1 MWPYA
6 GRWSVWPRR
15 WAVTEPDP
23 LIHKAAEA
31 VADGVPVDWDRASA
45 RLTSPQQRALLDSLR
60 DIRRLSTPLAHVTKA
75 AAASAGTPASPVV
88 ALIAAIATLQV
99 AVAVVGFFGP
109 ADLSPMLS
117 AWQSLLFSVFAAAG
131 FGLVVGGRQ
140 DRRGVLLGTFY
151 LVVATSFAQR
161 FIGRIAGSP
170 RPPWASVYLETL
182 APYLLWRFVQA
193 FPRVER
199 FSLDDRV
206 ASAAARLSLAV
217 GGGLLAVN
225 LAAASGSDP
234 VVQRWLDPFLRSRE
248 SSNFYWAIISAS
260 TLAALVIAPFRA
272 RSAAPAERRRVV
284 WFALGIGLGLAPL
297 LAELLLE
304 ILAPDVAIKLTPEIL
319 APIVYPLLASIPLTT
334 AYAVMVERVVE
345 VSLAIRRTLQYMLA
359 RAAILCVTVAPLIA
373 LVRLGIEYR
382 DLTVAQLLTLPAGRI
397 LAGIALT
404 GVVLM
409 LSRERLLATID
420 RAFQR
425 SATSPHKAIA
435 LVTEEIRDAA
445 DPREL
450 IARVEPLL
458 SQVLG
463 ASRSGIFV
471 LQGDSATFQPV
482 GHGWPPLPGGSSLIA
497 LVGDEDDAIDLGRD
511 RQGGLSEVV
520 PRADREWI
528 EATSCAVIAPL
539 RGRTG
544 ELLGLLTLRARDGG
558 LPFSRLDFAVLRG
571 TAGPIALVLDQL
583 LEGGRR
589 QAGHTDEDAAS
600 ECAVCGTVLPGAADL
615 CSCGSPMRTAPVP
628 RVLAGKFRL
637 ERRLGAGAM
646 GAAYVATDM
655 ALEREVVIKAL
666 PRRYAGATRQ
676 LEAEARAMARVS
688 DSHLASIFGIE
699 TWRGAPLLV
708 MEYLAGGTLADRIRR
723 GPVQVPEA
731 LTIGCALARGLH
743 SLHENGLLHRDVKPS
758 NIGFS
763 ADGSPKLLDFGL
775 VRLFQEDGDSTRLA
789 GTVLYLAPE
798 LLAGTP
804 STPSSDLWSLSMV
817 LYEVIAGRHPFA
829 SRIAEDA
836 LREVQNGTVP
846 ALQAFA
852 PAVPAVVNDLFRI
865 LLARDPARRP
875 HSATE
880 VITQLEQALSQLGPN
895 PYPSTT

>member
-1 MWPYA
+1 M
-6 GRWSVWPRR
+6 
-15 WAVTEPDP
+15 TEPDP

-45 RLTSPQQRALLDSLR
+45 RLTSPQQRAFLDNLR
-60 DIRRLSTPLAHVTKA
+60 DVRRLSTPLAHVTKA

-99 AVAVVGFFGP
+99 AVAVFGFFGP

-140 DRRGVLLGTFY
+140 DRRGVLLGKFY

-225 LAAASGSDP
+225 LAAASGSHT
-234 VVQRWLDPFLRSRE
+234 VVQQWLDPFLRSRE

-260 TLAALVIAPFRA
+260 TLAALVISPFRA

-382 DLTVAQLLTLPAGRI
+382 DLTVAQLLTLPAGRV

-482 GHGWPPLPGGSSLIA
+482 GHGWPPLPDGSSLIA

-520 PRADREWI
+520 PRADRGVDRSNI
-528 EATSCAVIAPL
+528 VRGDCTPQRPHRRTSRTSDASGKGRGPALLQTRFRRPA
-539 RGRTG
+539 RNGRTD
-544 ELLGLLTLRARDGG
+544 RA
-558 LPFSRLDFAVLRG
+558 
-571 TAGPIALVLDQL
+571 
-583 LEGGRR
+583 
-589 QAGHTDEDAAS
+589 
-600 ECAVCGTVLPGAADL
+600 CARSA
-615 CSCGSPMRTAPVP
+615 
-628 RVLAGKFRL
+628 
-637 ERRLGAGAM
+637 
-646 GAAYVATDM
+646 
-655 ALEREVVIKAL
+655 
-666 PRRYAGATRQ
+666 PRRR
-676 LEAEARAMARVS
+676 
-688 DSHLASIFGIE
+688 
-699 TWRGAPLLV
+699 PL
-708 MEYLAGGTLADRIRR
+708 
-723 GPVQVPEA
+723 
-731 LTIGCALARGLH
+731 
-743 SLHENGLLHRDVKPS
+743 S
-758 NIGFS
+758 
-763 ADGSPKLLDFGL
+763 
-775 VRLFQEDGDSTRLA
+775 
-789 GTVLYLAPE
+789 
-798 LLAGTP
+798 
-804 STPSSDLWSLSMV
+804 
-817 LYEVIAGRHPFA
+817 
-829 SRIAEDA
+829 
-836 LREVQNGTVP
+836 
-846 ALQAFA
+846 
-852 PAVPAVVNDLFRI
+852 
-865 LLARDPARRP
+865 RRP
-875 HSATE
+875 HR
-880 VITQLEQALSQLGPN
+880 
-895 PYPSTT
+895 